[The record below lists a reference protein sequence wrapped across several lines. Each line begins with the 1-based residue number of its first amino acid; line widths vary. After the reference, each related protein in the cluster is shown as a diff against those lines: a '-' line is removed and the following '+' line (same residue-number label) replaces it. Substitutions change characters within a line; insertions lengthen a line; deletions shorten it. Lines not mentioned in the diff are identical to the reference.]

1 MGRRAK
7 PIRRYRRLRLLL
19 IAVAAVFLAVH
30 TISAALRRANAL
42 GRRCSSELIDRNLS
56 PRLRIAMVSF
66 SSEGKAS
73 SRRSFK
79 GVEEVVA
86 GNKQA
91 YATHMGYDLINADD
105 LVDQTRPPAWSKIL
119 AVQSRL
125 SSYDWIF
132 WNDADTVVTNPA
144 ISLESVIW
152 SVIGHTDFD
161 ESPDFILTEDIN
173 GVNLG
178 VFFIRRSKW
187 SENFLNI
194 WWNQTTFISFGSTK
208 SGDNAA
214 FKHLIDN
221 LPPDELRQHIRISP
235 MQCLFNSYPWFPSWK
250 SALRLFTSP
259 STTWKGVYSY
269 GDFMVHL
276 AGLDEK
282 KAWAE
287 KIVREVESN

>member
-19 IAVAAVFLAVH
+19 IATATVLLAVL
-30 TISAALRRANAL
+30 TIDGALRRANAL
-42 GRRCSSELIDRNLS
+42 GRRCSPELTDHNLF

-66 SSEGKAS
+66 SSERKA

-79 GVEEVVA
+79 GVAEVVVA
-86 GNKQA
+86 NKRA
-91 YATHMGYDLINADD
+91 YAARMGYDLINADD
-105 LVDQTRPPAWSKIL
+105 LVDHSRPPAWSKIL
-119 AVQSRL
+119 AVRSRL

-152 SVIGHTDFD
+152 SVIGHADFD

-187 SENFLNI
+187 SENFLNV

-214 FKHLIDN
+214 FKYLIDS

-250 SALRLFTSP
+250 SVLRLFTSP
-259 STTWKGVYSY
+259 STAWKGAYSF

-276 AGLDEK
+276 AGIDEK

-287 KIVREVESN
+287 KILKEVESS